1 MTDAS
6 TPADRQHGDL
16 HFVGNATTVIRY
28 GEITV
33 LTDPNFLHRG
43 QHAYLGYG
51 LWTTRRTEPAL
62 QPEDLPPIDLIVL
75 SHLHADHW
83 DRIATRKLDPT
94 LPVFTTKAAAKRL
107 RMRRFRSAEG
117 FDPWER
123 RTLTRGTTTLRVTA
137 LPGAHARGPVAPL
150 FPPVIGSLMEFSGPG
165 LPTLKIYQSGD
176 TLLVGKLE
184 EIRQR
189 CPDIDLAMI
198 HLGGTRVLGMLVT
211 MDGREG
217 ATWLKRLEPGLGVPI
232 HYDDYTA
239 FKSPLSD
246 FLEEVERQ
254 GADVPLAVLDR
265 GDHLPLPPG

>member
-6 TPADRQHGDL
+6 SRGDL
-16 HFVGNATTVIRY
+16 HFVGNATTVITY
-28 GEITV
+28 GGITV

-62 QPEDLPPIDLIVL
+62 QPADLPPIDLIVL

-83 DRIATRKLDPT
+83 DRIATRELDPLT
-94 LPVFTTKAAAKRL
+94 TVYTTKAAAKRL
-107 RMRRFRSAEG
+107 HQRRFRSAEG
-117 FDPWER
+117 LDPWDE

-137 LPGAHARGPVAPL
+137 LPGQHARGPIAPL
-150 FPPVIGSLMEFSGPG
+150 FPPVIGSLLEFSGPD

-176 TLLVGKLE
+176 TLLVDRLE

-189 CPDIDLAMI
+189 CPDVDVGLL
-198 HLGGTRVLGMLVT
+198 HLGGTRVLGLTVT

-217 ATWLKRLEPGLGVPI
+217 ATWLKRLDPRLGVPI

-239 FKSPLSD
+239 FASPLSD
-246 FLEEVERQ
+246 FLEECKRQ
-254 GADVPLAVLDR
+254 GVDVPLAVLDR
-265 GDHLPLPPG
+265 GDHLPLPPP

>member
-1 MTDAS
+1 MTDDS
-6 TPADRQHGDL
+6 SRGDL

-28 GEITV
+28 GDITV

-62 QPEDLPPIDLIVL
+62 QPEDLPPIDLVVL

-83 DRIATRKLDPT
+83 DRVATRELDPT
-94 LPVFTTKAAAKRL
+94 LPILTTKPAAKRL
-107 RMRRFRSAEG
+107 HQRRFRSAEG
-117 FDPWER
+117 LDPWER
-123 RTLTRGTTTLRVTA
+123 RTITRRATTLRVTA
-137 LPGAHARGPVAPL
+137 LPGAHARGLIAPL
-150 FPPVIGSLMEFSGPG
+150 LPAVIGSLLEFSGPD
-165 LPTLKIYQSGD
+165 LPELKIYQSGD
-176 TLLVGKLE
+176 TLLVDRLE

-189 CPDIDLAMI
+189 CPDIDVGMI
-198 HLGGTRVLGMLVT
+198 HLGGTRVLGMMVT

-246 FLEEVERQ
+246 FLEEVKKQ
-254 GADVPLAVLDR
+254 GVDVPLAVLDR
-265 GDHLPLPPG
+265 GDHLRLPPG